1 MEFFA
6 WIIMFLSSVLNF
18 SIANYRRVLDKPKLG
33 AGIKCKILTFVKQCS
48 ILRSKAMYLLWEEK
62 DK

>member
-1 MEFFA
+1 M
-6 WIIMFLSSVLNF
+6 LNF

-33 AGIKCKILTFVKQCS
+33 AGIKYKILTFVKQCS
-48 ILRSKAMYLLWEEK
+48 LHRSRAMYILWEGK